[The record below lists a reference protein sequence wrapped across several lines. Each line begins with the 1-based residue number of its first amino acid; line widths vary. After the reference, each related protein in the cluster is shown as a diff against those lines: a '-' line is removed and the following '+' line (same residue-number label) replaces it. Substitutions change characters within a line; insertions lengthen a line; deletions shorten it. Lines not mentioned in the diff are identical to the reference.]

1 MICKRKENAPEFVV
15 CNLSIKKSEFV
26 PFINSQSG
34 DWVNLQVL
42 KAKSGD
48 KIYAKLDTWEPDPA
62 KVHADGVQQ
71 VRSTLEPQPPQSSSV
86 TTFHFDIGLSLRT
99 AQKQFRVS
107 NKQLAEEFGVTEM
120 TIGAGARARTQALA
134 G

>member
-1 MICKRKENAPEFVV
+1 MSKETVFADGLICKRKENAPDFVV
-15 CNLSIKKSEFV
+15 CNLSVKKSEFI

-42 KAKSGD
+42 KAKNGD

-71 VRSTLEPQPPQSSSV
+71 VRSTLDTSAATEQFSD
-86 TTFHFDIGLSLRT
+86 DIP
-99 AQKQFRVS
+99 F
-107 NKQLAEEFGVTEM
+107 
-120 TIGAGARARTQALA
+120 
-134 G
+134 

>member
-1 MICKRKENAPEFVV
+1 MPDITFAEGMICKRKENAPDFVV

-71 VRSTLEPQPPQSSSV
+71 VRSTLDAPAS
-86 TTFHFDIGLSLRT
+86 TADFADDIP
-99 AQKQFRVS
+99 F
-107 NKQLAEEFGVTEM
+107 
-120 TIGAGARARTQALA
+120 
-134 G
+134 